1 VARCPTC
8 HGTGR
13 HPEDTGFRDVTK
25 TKPEHHRGSNQAA
38 VVAKQTWPSTPAKT
52 LAEAGYKQIE
62 PCILFDDPL
71 KMVEKAKIT
80 GNTFMERL
88 ADNIWKPEELPEYIQ
103 IMDKYGLKLSSVH
116 VFSNNINQAM
126 DKMIETAKK
135 NNISA
140 YIVNCNQQTI
150 ALEYEAF
157 ANECS
162 NLSSTLKEHGI
173 ELWIHNNGVEIKTM
187 VEHNGKRVP
196 VLSAILDLCK
206 KANVG
211 AQIDVGWVL
220 YGGIDPVKYLLEVKE
235 YVRSIHF
242 KDLKKDFAIR
252 SDGDIFACLGAGAL
266 NVAEI
271 LRGIPLQGS
280 DITVLIDQD
289 ASDGDIMEDLIV
301 SYQVLN
307 KAASN

>member
-1 VARCPTC
+1 MEFGVQIFGCLAECKKNP
-8 HGTGR
+8 
-13 HPEDTGFRDVTK
+13 DAFF
-25 TKPEHHRGSNQAA
+25 
-38 VVAKQTWPSTPAKT
+38 KT

-62 PCILFDDPL
+62 PCILFDDPV
-71 KMVEKAKIT
+71 KMIENARMT
-80 GNTFMERL
+80 GNEFMERL

-103 IMDKYGLKLSSVH
+103 IMEKYGLNLSSVH
-116 VFSNNINQAM
+116 VFANNMNQAA

-135 NNISA
+135 NNINA

-150 ALEYEAF
+150 ELEYETF

-162 NLSSTLKEHGI
+162 NLSCTLKEHGI
-173 ELWIHNNGVEIKTM
+173 ELWIHNNGTEIKAM
-187 VEHNGKRVP
+187 VEYNGKRVP
-196 VLSAILDLCK
+196 VLSAVLDLCK
-206 KANVG
+206 EAKVG

-252 SDGDIFACLGAGAL
+252 SDGDIFACLGDGAL
-266 NVAEI
+266 NVKEI
-271 LRGIPLQGS
+271 LEWIPLSS

-289 ASDGDIMEDLIV
+289 ASDGDIMEDMRK
-301 SYQVLN
+301 SYQVLCE
-307 KAASN
+307 ALQ